1 MSLELFFV
9 DICFIRRNLLQIST
23 RLWLVLAEEVI
34 MVYIG
39 EKIVCL
45 CCFLVHT
52 SAIINISALMVQQP
66 GSIIFLATI
75 QGIAYLLYPVCGL
88 LADIWFTRYK
98 IVLVSAITSLITSV
112 LCLVVAILGSTFGF
126 WNDTSGLPEHILML
140 LCFLMAVLAI
150 ATIASVGVFEA
161 NAIQFGMDQIVA
173 ASSNQLSTFVHWYYW
188 SMNLGMGLTTVIAT
202 VGLAVMMFMSCQMH
216 IEDSDGVGTVIGYF
230 GIIST
235 LIQLVASILL
245 LVILLCFKKHLTIEP
260 AGYNPFTT
268 VYKVLKYAWQH
279 KCPENRSAFTY
290 WEEDI
295 PRRIDLGKNKY
306 GGPFTTEEVEDTKT
320 FFRIL
325 LLLVSLFGFHL
336 SGNGF
341 TVTRQLM
348 HQLCPSSWLLLLLTT
363 SPPLLDT
370 LTALAFTLMLHFI
383 FLPYLRRFVPN
394 LLKRLGVG
402 LILAFLTELTGI
414 LITCSTI
421 SLVNHVQSDCCYEEN
436 CKTESDVENCYKS
449 KFYFN
454 VNGTCNQTDSHAHHY
469 DENCVDHTFALI
481 LIPQL
486 LRSLSS
492 LFVFMTALEFI
503 CAQAPLRMKGLL
515 IGIWYATSAMQHLI
529 MFPID
534 EYINKSTTSWLIF
547 HGVRG
552 FFILVSILLYCYV
565 AKHYRYRQRDEVV
578 NEQFL
583 IEEIY
588 ERQLL
593 QAEQYERERQPN
605 SASCNADIYGSFQN
619 ETLLN

>member
-1 MSLELFFV
+1 
-9 DICFIRRNLLQIST
+9 
-23 RLWLVLAEEVI
+23 
-34 MVYIG
+34 
-39 EKIVCL
+39 
-45 CCFLVHT
+45 
-52 SAIINISALMVQQP
+52 MVQQP

-98 IVLVSAITSLITSV
+98 IVLVSAITSIITSV
-112 LCLVVAILGSTFGF
+112 LCLVVAVLGSTFGF

-245 LVILLCFKKHLTIEP
+245 LVILLCCKKHLTIEP

-320 FFRIL
+320 FFRVL
-325 LLLVSLFGFHL
+325 LLLTLLVGFHL
-336 SGNGF
+336 SGDGS
-341 TVTRQLM
+341 TVTTHLM
-348 HQLCPSSWLLLLLTT
+348 QKMCPSPVVLTIITT
-363 SPPLLDT
+363 SPELLRT
-370 LTALAFTLMLHFI
+370 IIPIFAIPILQYI
-383 FLPYLRRFVPN
+383 FLPHLHYWIPN
-394 LLKRLGVG
+394 MLTRLGFGV
-402 LILAFLTELTGI
+402 LLSFMQELAGI
-414 LITCSTI
+414 FIAWGALDAKCHDKYLPVRSCFI
-421 SLVNHVQSDCCYEEN
+421 NNVQ
-436 CKTESDVENCYKS
+436 
-449 KFYFN
+449 FI
-454 VNGTCNQTDSHAHHY
+454 VNGTCQQIHSY
-469 DENCVDHTFALI
+469 DYCTAGDEYFLWL
-481 LIPQL
+481 LIPL
-486 LRSLSS
+486 FFNSLSY
-492 LFVFMTALEFI
+492 LLVFMTALEFI

-515 IGIWYATSAMQHLI
+515 IGIWYASFSLRYLVVDI
-529 MFPID
+529 LDSCIIKFD
-534 EYINKSTTSWLIF
+534 SVSWLIF

-552 FFILVSILLYCYV
+552 FLILLSILLYCYA
-565 AKHYRYRQRDEVV
+565 AKHYRYRLRDEVV
-578 NEQFL
+578 NERFL
-583 IEEIY
+583 VEEVY
-588 ERQLL
+588 DRELQL
-593 QAEQYERERQPN
+593 AEEYEREKTEELRALYRDIPRIQQLPN
-605 SASCNADIYGSFQN
+605 YNTIND
-619 ETLLN
+619 